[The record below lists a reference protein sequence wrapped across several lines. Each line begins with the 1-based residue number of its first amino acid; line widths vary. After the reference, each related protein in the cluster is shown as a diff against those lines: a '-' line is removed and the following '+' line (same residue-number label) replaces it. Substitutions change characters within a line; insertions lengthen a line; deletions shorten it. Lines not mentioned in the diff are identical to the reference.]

1 MKKQIVRVSI
11 LQSAKVMAV
20 LYFVISIPF
29 ALLMMIPAMLSPAPG
44 MGVGM
49 LILMPVFYMV
59 FGFLFS
65 LFGAWIYN
73 LVATR
78 IGGFEFQTVEIGAD
92 QPRSA

>member
-1 MKKQIVRVSI
+1 MQVSI
-11 LQSAKVMAV
+11 LQSAKVMAA
-20 LYFVISIPF
+20 LYFVISIPM
-29 ALLMMIPAMLSPAPG
+29 ALLMMIPAMLSPAPS
-44 MGVGM
+44 VGM
-49 LILMPVFYMV
+49 LILMPVFYTL

-73 LVATR
+73 LVAKR